1 MRLNHRQLE
10 AFRAVMTAGTV
21 TGAADILCV
30 SQPAVSRLISDLE
43 YAVGLSLFQREKG
56 RLIPT
61 REAEILY
68 DEVEKSFISVEQI
81 GRVAEELKEYR
92 IGELRI
98 AAMPALALTIL
109 PELITRFRGNRSG
122 IEITLQIR
130 SSTKVMEWIANQHFD
145 VGFTG
150 MPTVNPAIET
160 HSLMDAQLVCV
171 MPNGHRLADAQAIEP
186 GDLRNEAFVSLGS
199 DQRLRHNVD
208 EVFEKARIPRQMA
221 FDTQLS
227 HAACAFVAQGV
238 AVSLVDPVTALHFA
252 RQGLLVARPF
262 FPSIRFDTEII
273 YPAMRPKSQMTQ
285 AFVELVRKEIEK
297 MTAESG
303 SLFRMDPP

>member
-1 MRLNHRQLE
+1 MVRLNHRQLE

-21 TGAADILCV
+21 TGAAEFLYI

-43 YAVGLSLFQREKG
+43 YAVNLPLFLREKG

-61 REAEILY
+61 REAEVLFE
-68 DEVEKSFISVEQI
+68 EVEKSFISVDYI
-81 GRVAEELKEYR
+81 GKVAEELREFK

-145 VGFTG
+145 LGFTG
-150 MPTVNPAIET
+150 MPTIHSAIES
-160 HSLMDAQLVCV
+160 HSLMESSLVCIL
-171 MPNGHRLADAQAIEP
+171 PNGHRLADAEVIEP
-186 GDLRNEAFVSLGS
+186 QDLRNEAFVSLGS

-208 EVFEKARIPRQMA
+208 EVFDKARVQRQMA
-221 FDTQLS
+221 YDTQLS

-238 AVSLVDPVTALHFA
+238 AVSLVDPITALYFA
-252 RQGLLVARPF
+252 RQGQLVAKPF
-262 FPSIRFDTEII
+262 APEIAFDTEII
-273 YPAMRPKSQMTQ
+273 YPAMRPKSQMAQ
-285 AFVELVRKEIEK
+285 AFEDMVRKEIARLSE
-297 MTAESG
+297 ESG
-303 SLFRMDPP
+303 GLFKI